1 MENTLK
7 LTLSPPWYTYHH
19 KVMALFGSDPD
30 IRVRDLEK
38 VSDNEYSYMMLIG
51 SQDKAEAIKKIL
63 PGEVPIGD
71 VTVRAAILGPDE
83 DGENSAEEIASVCDL
98 FRKAFTGNPH
108 FSRVVTVRY
117 PPGMVLNYC
126 VLKKEIIQ
134 FWNDDLSDINGVCS
148 MITSELAREIL
159 VLDSALL
166 EKISFCI
173 EAD

>member
-1 MENTLK
+1 MFPRIGKEKNSYGKYIKTHII
-7 LTLSPPWYTYHH
+7 PAMVWYTYQH

-126 VLKKEIIQ
+126 VFKKK
-134 FWNDDLSDINGVCS
+134 LS
-148 MITSELAREIL
+148 
-159 VLDSALL
+159 
-166 EKISFCI
+166 SFGTMTCQI
-173 EAD
+173 

>member
-1 MENTLK
+1 M
-7 LTLSPPWYTYHH
+7 
-19 KVMALFGSDPD
+19 
-30 IRVRDLEK
+30 
-38 VSDNEYSYMMLIG
+38 
-51 SQDKAEAIKKIL
+51 

-117 PPGMVLNYC
+117 PLGMVLNYC
-126 VLKKEIIQ
+126 VFKKEIIQ

-148 MITSELAREIL
+148 MITSDLAREIL
-159 VLDSALL
+159 VLDSAPF